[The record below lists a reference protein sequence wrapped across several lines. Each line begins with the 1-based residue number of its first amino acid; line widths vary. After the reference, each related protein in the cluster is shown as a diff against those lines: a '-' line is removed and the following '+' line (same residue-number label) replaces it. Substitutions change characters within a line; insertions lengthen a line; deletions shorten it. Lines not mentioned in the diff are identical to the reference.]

1 MKILGVGTA
10 TLDIINRVARYPEED
25 SEVRALSQR
34 RCRGGNATNSLSV
47 LAQLGHECAWAGLLT
62 RDGDA
67 AFIEQQL
74 RAQQIDLK
82 YVHYLSSGKLPTSY
96 ITLSEERGTRSIV
109 HYRELPEYRAEW
121 FVNEVDPSAFEWI
134 HFEARAA
141 AELEVMLKAAGV
153 VDGLQVS
160 LEVEKPRAGIEALFH
175 LPDLLL
181 LSRHYALACGHSSA
195 QSLLQSLA
203 LQLGSRRPL
212 LFCAWGEEGAWALPP
227 TGELLHAPAVR
238 VARVVDSL
246 AAGDVFNAAVIDATA
261 AGRGADEAL
270 AQGCRL
276 AAEKC
281 SREGLENLWQ

>member
-25 SEVRALSQR
+25 SEVRVLSQR

-62 RDGDA
+62 RDEDG

-74 RAQQIDLK
+74 RVQQIDLN
-82 YVHYLSSGKLPTSY
+82 YVHYLSSGRLPTSY
-96 ITLSEERGTRSIV
+96 VMLSEERGTRSIV

-121 FVNEVDPSAFEWI
+121 FVNEVDPGAFEWI
-134 HFEARAA
+134 HFEGRAP
-141 AELEVMLKAAGV
+141 AELEVMLNAAGD

-160 LEVEKPRAGIEALFH
+160 LEVEKPRPGIEALFH

-195 QSLLQSLA
+195 QSLLYSLA
-203 LQLGSRRPL
+203 LQLGNQHPM
-212 LFCAWGEEGAWALPP
+212 LFCAWGEEGAWALPR

-238 VARVVDSL
+238 VAHVVDTL
-246 AAGDVFNAAVIDATA
+246 AAGDVFNAAVIDSMAT
-261 AGRGADEAL
+261 GRGADRAL

-276 AAEKC
+276 AARKC
-281 SREGLENLWQ
+281 SREGLENLWR